1 MNRRDILKSAV
12 HIPVLCSGLSV
23 ASAVAAA
30 TAAGSAHAADSS
42 TAAGPPKSA
51 VPSKP
56 LAAGARSRLRPSDPA
71 WPDSA
76 SWDKLRA
83 GVGGNLIK
91 VQPLLAACAADQ
103 KGAACTDTLANVR
116 NPFYL
121 GDQPAGTQMSGWLD
135 AWTPAASAYAVAARN
150 TAHVAAAV
158 NFARE
163 NNLRLVVKGGGH
175 SYQGTSNA
183 PDSLL
188 VWTRAMNA
196 VNVHD
201 AFTPTGSP
209 STQTATPAVTLE
221 AGAMWIDAYDAV
233 TTKAGRYV
241 QGGGCTTVGVAGLVQ
256 SGGFGSMSKAFGTAA
271 AGLLEAE
278 IVTADGVVRT
288 LNPFM
293 DPDLYWALKGGGGGS
308 WGVVTKLTLR
318 THELPELFNFAGA
331 TIKADSD
338 AAFRQLIARFVGFYH
353 DNLFNPHW
361 GESVKIKPD
370 NTLEISM
377 VGQGLRQR
385 QAEEVWQPFFDWA
398 ERSSA
403 HRLSDSFAGGVSART
418 WWDVAARKKRGND
431 SMVSDPR
438 PGAPAFHAWWS
449 GDGEQASAFLH
460 GYESL
465 WLPAS
470 LLQESRQP
478 QLVDALISASR
489 RWEVQLH
496 FNKGLA
502 GAPAAA
508 IAAARDTAT
517 NPLVLDAF
525 ALALIANGGPP
536 PAAGPAF
543 DAALAHRDAR
553 AVDAAAAELRKIAPG
568 AGSYVS
574 ESNYFN
580 ESWRQAFWGTNYP
593 KLQAVKAKYDPDG
606 LFFVHH
612 GVGSDPWSADGFTRL
627 A

>member
-1 MNRRDILKSAV
+1 MNRRDILKSAM
-12 HIPVLCSGLSV
+12 HIPVLCGGLSA

-30 TAAGSAHAADSS
+30 KAAASKSSGVGS
-42 TAAGPPKSA
+42 
-51 VPSKP
+51 
-56 LAAGARSRLRPSDPA
+56 RSRVRPSDPG
-71 WPDSA
+71 WPSSA
-76 SWDKLRA
+76 SWEHLQA
-83 GVGGNLIK
+83 SVGGNLIK
-91 VQPLLAACAADQ
+91 VQRLLAACAADP
-103 KGAACTDTLANVR
+103 KGVACVDTLANVR

-196 VNVHD
+196 VTVHE
-201 AFTPTGSP
+201 AFTLTGSP
-209 STQTATPAVTLE
+209 GTQAPTPAVTLE

-233 TTKAGRYV
+233 TTRAGRYV

-278 IVTADGVVRT
+278 IVTADGIVRT
-288 LNPFM
+288 VNPFM

-318 THELPELFNFAGA
+318 THELPESFDFAAA
-331 TIKADSD
+331 TIKANSD
-338 AAFRQLIARFVGFYH
+338 AAFGRLIARFVGFYH

-370 NTLEISM
+370 NILEVSM
-377 VGQGLRQR
+377 VGQGLGSR
-385 QAEEVWQPFFDWA
+385 QAEKVWQPFFDWA
-398 ERSSA
+398 QHSGDC
-403 HRLSDSFAGGVSART
+403 RLSDFAAGSVSARS

-470 LLQESRQP
+470 LLQESRQS
-478 QLVDALISASR
+478 QLVDALIAASR

-525 ALALIANGGPP
+525 ALALVANGGPP

-612 GVGSDPWSADGFTRL
+612 GVGSDAWSADGFTRI